1 MSSDDWAMYD
11 CLKSAAYG
19 KGPEN
24 GTASLKDFFCNVH
37 NKVTQNVTEKH
48 LLGQQ
53 LQDLKTGLASKE
65 R

>member
-37 NKVTQNVTEKH
+37 SKVTQNVTEKH
-48 LLGQQ
+48 LLGQ
-53 LQDLKTGLASKE
+53 
-65 R
+65 